1 MSQELIN
8 YIELTILKAASKHMN
23 PNNQPLKV
31 LVQILEVLAE
41 NKVPYNTIPNW
52 EINGN
57 KGLFISIQASPHP
70 LEYIHVAYDT
80 ILITLSFNGNV
91 SDRHI
96 YDNSNYEKSIP
107 YIDSLFS
114 SAPKQIELFT
124 LDRWLSLATKFNLGK
139 CIYHELPVII
149 EMTHT
154 GKWMLYM
161 KKYTVHS
168 NIEFTYCKNGSFYNR
183 FADLNAPEESLFLFD
198 EFEEV
203 YNHWVTNVKE
213 VKV

>member
-8 YIELTILKAASKHMN
+8 YIELTILKTALKHMN

-57 KGLFISIQASPHP
+57 KGLFISIQASSHP

-80 ILITLSFNGNV
+80 VLITLSFRGNV

-96 YDNSNYEKSIP
+96 YDNSNYEKAIP

-124 LDRWLSLATKFNLGK
+124 LDRWLSIATKFNLGASTTN
-139 CIYHELPVII
+139 Y
-149 EMTHT
+149 
-154 GKWMLYM
+154 LY
-161 KKYTVHS
+161 S
-168 NIEFTYCKNGSFYNR
+168 
-183 FADLNAPEESLFLFD
+183 
-198 EFEEV
+198 
-203 YNHWVTNVKE
+203 
-213 VKV
+213 